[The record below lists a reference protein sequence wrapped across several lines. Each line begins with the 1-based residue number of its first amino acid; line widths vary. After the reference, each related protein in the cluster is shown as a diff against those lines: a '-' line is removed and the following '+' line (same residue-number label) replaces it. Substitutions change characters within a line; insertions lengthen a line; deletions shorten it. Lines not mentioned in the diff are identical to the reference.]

1 MIVITTPTGDI
12 GRQILDRVL
21 GSGEA
26 VRVIARDASRLPEHV
41 RTQAEVVEGSH
52 ADASTIAKAL
62 QDADQLFW
70 LVPPADFQDAE
81 PTRSYY
87 LDFTRAA
94 AREAASRGVRMVHV
108 TSLGYGY
115 AGEAGLL
122 SAALGMDE
130 LIESTGVQY
139 RALALPFFMENILRQ
154 AQPIIQQGVFPM
166 ANTADRPLLTVATQ
180 DVAAAAAALLLD
192 PTWQGQARIPL
203 VGPDDLSPDAM
214 AEIISETLGRPVRY
228 EQVPLAD
235 FQVRLVEHG
244 ASPSLAREWSDMVNA
259 QNNGIYDAEP
269 HDAVCATSF
278 RQWCQDVLKPVV
290 QS

>member
-21 GSGEA
+21 GGGEA
-26 VRVIARDASRLPEHV
+26 VRVIARDSSRLPEHV

-52 ADASTIAKAL
+52 ADANTIAKAL

-81 PTRSYY
+81 PARSHY

-94 AREAASRGVRMVHV
+94 AQEAASRGVRMVHV
-108 TSLGYGY
+108 TSLGHGY
-115 AGEAGLL
+115 DGEAGLL

-154 AQPIIQQGVFPM
+154 AQPISQQGVFSM
-166 ANTADRPLLTVATQ
+166 ANTADRPLPTVATQ
-180 DVAAAAAALLLD
+180 DVAAAAATLLLD
-192 PTWQGQARIPL
+192 RTWTGQARVPL
-203 VGPDDLSPDAM
+203 VGPDNLTPDAM

-228 EQVPLAD
+228 EQVPLSD
-235 FQVRLVEHG
+235 FTARLVQHG
-244 ASPSLAREWSDMVNA
+244 ASPSLAREWSGMVNA
-259 QNNGIYDAEP
+259 QNDGIYDAEP
-269 HDAVCATSF
+269 HDALCATGF
-278 RQWCQDVLKPVV
+278 RQWCQDVLKPAV

>member
-12 GRQILDRVL
+12 GRQILDRLL

-26 VRVIARDASRLPEHV
+26 VRVIARDSSRLPDHV
-41 RTQAEVVEGSH
+41 RTQADVVEGSH
-52 ADASTIAKAL
+52 ADPNTIAKAL

-70 LVPPADFQDAE
+70 LVPPADFQDAK
-81 PTRSYY
+81 PARSHY

-94 AREAASRGVRMVHV
+94 AREAASRNVRMVHV

-115 AGEAGLL
+115 GGEAGLL
-122 SAALGMDE
+122 SAAFGMDE

-154 AQPIIQQGVFPM
+154 AQPITQQGVFSM
-166 ANTADRPLLTVATQ
+166 ANTADRPLPTVATR

-192 PTWQGQARIPL
+192 TAWSGQARIPL
-203 VGPDDLSPDAM
+203 VGPDNLTPDAM
-214 AEIISETLGRPVRY
+214 AGIISETLGRPVRY
-228 EQVPLAD
+228 EQVPLSG
-235 FQVRLVEHG
+235 FQARLVQLG
-244 ASPSLAREWSDMVNA
+244 ASPSLAREWAGMVDA

-269 HDAVCATSF
+269 HGAVCATGF
-278 RQWCQDVLKPVV
+278 RDWCRNVLKPAVR
-290 QS
+290 S